1 MRDDSVTTL
10 MQTGHWIQ
18 SMTVSMVAHMAT
30 CSTHVPMAALNTVF
44 VVTKALALTGM
55 QQDTKV
61 PQEVF
66 PCYPHMGF
74 IDFIMVC

>member
-1 MRDDSVTTL
+1 
-10 MQTGHWIQ
+10 
-18 SMTVSMVAHMAT
+18 MAP
-30 CSTHVPMAALNTVF
+30 CSKHVPMAALNTVF
-44 VVTKALALTGM
+44 VVTKARLALTGR

-74 IDFIMVC
+74 IAFIIVC

>member
-1 MRDDSVTTL
+1 
-10 MQTGHWIQ
+10 
-18 SMTVSMVAHMAT
+18 MVAHMAP

-44 VVTKALALTGM
+44 VVTKARLALTGR

-74 IDFIMVC
+74 IAIIIVC